1 LPGRLDVG
9 GRERGV
15 SQVNVT
21 FTDVGVVR
29 IGSRVRVQD
38 ADGEDEF
45 TLVPE
50 HEADARAYRLSADSP
65 LGRALIGRHVGE
77 RVRFRAPGGVM
88 GVTVLAVDGE
98 AS

>member
-1 LPGRLDVG
+1 M
-9 GRERGV
+9 
-15 SQVNVT
+15 NMT
-21 FTDVGVVR
+21 FTDAGMVR

-50 HEADARAYRLSADSP
+50 HDADARASRLSADSP
-65 LGRALIGRHVGE
+65 LGRALLGRHVGE

-88 GVTVLAVDGE
+88 GVTVLVVDG
-98 AS
+98 AAA

>member
-1 LPGRLDVG
+1 MTLTSMDAGM
-9 GRERGV
+9 
-15 SQVNVT
+15 
-21 FTDVGVVR
+21 VR
-29 IGSRVRVQD
+29 IGSRVRVRD

-50 HEADARAYRLSADSP
+50 HEADAYARRLSAESP

-77 RVRFRAPGGVM
+77 RVLFRAPGGVM

>member
-1 LPGRLDVG
+1 
-9 GRERGV
+9 V

-21 FTDVGVVR
+21 FTDAGVVR
-29 IGSRVRVQD
+29 IGSHVRVQD

-50 HEADARAYRLSADSP
+50 HDADAHARRLSADSP
-65 LGRALIGRHVGE
+65 FGRALLGRHVGE

-88 GVTVLAVDGE
+88 GVTVLTVDGA

>member
-1 LPGRLDVG
+1 M
-9 GRERGV
+9 
-15 SQVNVT
+15 T
-21 FTDVGVVR
+21 FTDAGMVR
-29 IGSRVRVQD
+29 IGSRVRVRD
-38 ADGEDEF
+38 AGGEDEF

-50 HEADARAYRLSADSP
+50 HDADAHARRLSAESP

-77 RVRFRAPGGVM
+77 RVLFRAPGGVM

>member
-1 LPGRLDVG
+1 MALTSRDAGI
-9 GRERGV
+9 
-15 SQVNVT
+15 
-21 FTDVGVVR
+21 VR
-29 IGSRVRVQD
+29 IGTRVRVQD

-50 HEADARAYRLSADSP
+50 HEADARESRVSADSP
-65 LGRALIGRHVGE
+65 LGRALLGRHVGE

-88 GVTVLAVDGE
+88 GVTVLAVDGV